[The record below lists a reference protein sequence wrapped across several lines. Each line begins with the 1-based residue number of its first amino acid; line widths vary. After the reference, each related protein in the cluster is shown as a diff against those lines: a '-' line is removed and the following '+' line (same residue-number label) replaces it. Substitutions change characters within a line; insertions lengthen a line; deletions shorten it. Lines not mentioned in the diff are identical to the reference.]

1 MTSGD
6 PYEPNPEIQRVV
18 RRVWGP
24 GMLFSIAIVGL
35 ILIAAIVYGL
45 SQDRSPPTAAAPR
58 LTTPA
63 PSTTGQGGNAPAP
76 SEPQTPA
83 GR

>member
-1 MTSGD
+1 MTNGD
-6 PYEPNPEIQRVV
+6 PYKPNPEIERVV

-24 GMLFSIAIVGL
+24 GMLFSTAIVGL
-35 ILIAAIVYGL
+35 ILVAAIAYGL
-45 SQDRSPPTAAAPR
+45 SRDRSPATAAAPS

-63 PSTTGQGGNAPAP
+63 PSTTGQGGNTPAP

-83 GR
+83 AR